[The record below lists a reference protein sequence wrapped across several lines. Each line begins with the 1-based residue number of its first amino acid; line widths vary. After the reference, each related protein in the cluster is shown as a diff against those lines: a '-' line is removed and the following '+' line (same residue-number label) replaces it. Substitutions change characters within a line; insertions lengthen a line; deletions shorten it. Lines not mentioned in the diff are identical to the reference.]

1 MAHVSQPTGLLLVP
15 AFDGENIWVP
25 MAAVPPNAGL
35 IVDDS
40 GNLYGTTTKGGD
52 RDYNGTVFRLDT
64 IGGMF
69 NLLFKF
75 GGYAGSYPYA
85 ALVRDPGGNLYG
97 TTVGAGAHSN
107 GVVFELNLK

>member
-1 MAHVSQPTGLLLVP
+1 
-15 AFDGENIWVP
+15 

-69 NLLFKF
+69 TLLFKF

-97 TTVGAGAHSN
+97 TTVGAGAHSD
-107 GVVFELNLK
+107 GVVFELNLIMTTMMPGILTRVIALARRGVQWR